1 MSIKS
6 VRKELEIIA
15 PNLKIIEFSVS
26 TASVEEAA
34 IAHKVKTGQIVK
46 TIALMVNK
54 PILLMMAGDMKI
66 DNKKYKEY
74 FKIKAKM
81 LSSEETE
88 RFTSHPIG
96 GVCPFGLPSK
106 LDIYS
111 DISLLNYDIVIPAA
125 GSRNSSVK
133 IGRKLLID
141 IVDATD
147 IEFELSSRVA
157 P

>member
-1 MSIKS
+1 MTIISVKAELKIKAPS
-6 VRKELEIIA
+6 LEIIEH
-15 PNLKIIEFSVS
+15 KTS
-26 TASVEEAA
+26 TASVEQAA
-34 IAHKVKTGQIVK
+34 SAHEVRPGQIVK

-141 IVDATD
+141 IVGATD
-147 IEFELSSRVA
+147 IDVCVKKK
-157 P
+157 

>member
-1 MSIKS
+1 MTIKS
-6 VRKELEIIA
+6 VKAELKIKAPSLEIIEH
-15 PNLKIIEFSVS
+15 KTS

-34 IAHKVKTGQIVK
+34 LAHKVRPGQILK

-81 LSSEETE
+81 LSYEETE

-106 LDIYS
+106 IDIYS
-111 DISLLNYDIVIPAA
+111 DISLIDYDIVIPAA

-133 IGRKLLID
+133 IERKHLID
-141 IVDATD
+141 IVNAIQIDV
-147 IEFELSSRVA
+147 SVKK
-157 P
+157 